1 MNNGYAFC
9 SNRWA
14 LDKDI
19 KTELGLLIIIS
30 SLCAEKGYCFA
41 SNKYLGDIFGLPENT
56 ISIKIKKLE
65 EKGYIKVEYEK
76 RGWEITKRYIRIEN
90 FQMDDL
96 KKIKQTILENSKDN
110 NTSINNIKENIII
123 NNNIKE
129 KFFENQ
135 KINDLFI
142 EFLQQRKKLKA
153 INSERAIKQLVDK
166 LNQYDDLTKEQM
178 IEESIVNSWK
188 GVFPIKKN
196 NIKKDEWWKKY
207 ENWNI

>member
-207 ENWNI
+207 EN